1 MHNFIDVDTL
11 CYVCICE
18 LNVKERVFNWELPN
32 LFLNTKFVID
42 LCDTCYD
49 NLIKRVG
56 AAVVVEGFTWSEAKA
71 NLFKINTEENN

>member
-1 MHNFIDVDTL
+1 MHEFTNVDTL

-18 LNVKERVFNWELPN
+18 LNVKERAFNWELPN
-32 LFLNTKFVID
+32 LFLNDKFVID

-56 AAVVVEGFTWSEAKA
+56 AGVMVEGYTWAEAKT
-71 NLFKINTEENN
+71 NLFQINTEENN